1 MKVYS
6 KIVQRSFKYIIFLP
20 LIFIVGCELNPLNK
34 LTNPTLDESLGNTSW
49 NDWVVYDDDLKG
61 VGGTIYMTG
70 PQGQNMDFRVT
81 GQSPPQGDMC
91 MKYSWTGE
99 DVYDYEWN
107 IMHHGY
113 CYLSL
118 IVDEDSQSFG
128 STYRDFTPGG
138 YTKITFWA
146 KGALSADT
154 TVVFTG
160 PHGEE
165 VVVNNLTNTWK
176 QHEITLTQLTSITAY
191 FTIGFNYSGGDDIPG
206 VGGFVYVDD
215 IRYVK

>member
-1 MKVYS
+1 MKDYR

-20 LIFIVGCELNPLNK
+20 LIFIVSCELNPLNK

-70 PQGQNMDFRVT
+70 PQGQDMDFRVT
-81 GQSPPQGDMC
+81 GKSPPQGDMC

-99 DVYDYEWN
+99 DVYDYDAN
-107 IMHHGY
+107 GMQHYY
-113 CYLSL
+113 CCLSL

-128 STYRDFTPGG
+128 NTYKDFTPGG
-138 YTKITFWA
+138 YTKITFWV
-146 KGALSADT
+146 KGALSPDT
-154 TVVFTG
+154 KVSFCG
-160 PHGEE
+160 PYDEIE
-165 VVVNNLTNTWK
+165 VTSLTNTWK
-176 QHEITLTQLTSITAY
+176 QYKIEPLSQLTGITAY
-191 FTIGFNYSGGDDIPG
+191 FSIVFSYSGDTPG
-206 VGGFVYVDD
+206 AGGFVYVDD

>member
-1 MKVYS
+1 MKIYR

-20 LIFIVGCELNPLNK
+20 LIFIVSCELNPLNK

-70 PQGQNMDFRVT
+70 PQGQEMDFRVT
-81 GQSPPQGDMC
+81 GKSPPQGDMC

-99 DVYDYEWN
+99 DVYDHDTNGMQHY
-107 IMHHGY
+107 Y
-113 CYLSL
+113 CCLSL

-128 STYRDFTPGG
+128 NTYKDFTPGG

-146 KGALSADT
+146 KGALSLNT
-154 TVVFTG
+154 KVSFCG
-160 PHGEE
+160 PYDKIE
-165 VVVNNLTNTWK
+165 VTSLTNTW
-176 QHEITLTQLTSITAY
+176 QQYEIEPLTQLTSITAY
-191 FTIGFNYSGGDDIPG
+191 FSIVFSYSGGEIPG
-206 VGGFVYVDD
+206 AGGFVYVDD